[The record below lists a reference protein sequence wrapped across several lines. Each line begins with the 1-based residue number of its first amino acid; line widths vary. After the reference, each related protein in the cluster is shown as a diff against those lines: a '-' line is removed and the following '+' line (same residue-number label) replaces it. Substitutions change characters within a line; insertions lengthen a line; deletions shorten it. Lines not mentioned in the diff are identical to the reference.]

1 LDEKDKTYFV
11 LSSDT
16 KIQIPEYN
24 HFIYPDAVVVC
35 EKIELY
41 PGNPKA
47 IVNPLLIVEVLSP
60 STQAYDREGKF
71 LRYKTL
77 PSFKEYVLVRQDK
90 PAVNAIFREKP
101 TVWLDTFAEGLDSL
115 ISLKSIGCEL
125 SLENIYKG
133 VNFQ

>member
-1 LDEKDKTYFV
+1 M

-60 STQAYDREGKF
+60 SAQAYDREGKF